1 MHEKRALA
9 AAKFIPS
16 MAAHCGSGTLGT
28 TESGHLAIV
37 PPLTDPDEEIH
48 VLECGEALVVMRKW
62 VFEESMSF
70 ELPYDMYELTGECYL
85 DRAVGE
91 HGMAPIFIH

>member
-16 MAAHCGSGTLGT
+16 MAANCGSGPLGT

-37 PPLTDPDEEIH
+37 PPLTDPDEETH

-91 HGMAPIFIH
+91 RGMAPIFIH